1 MERAASILTRAADL
15 DKAHRYSESL
25 ICYQEGIQLL
35 LDALKDVKDGAEK
48 TKLRARAGQYV
59 ERAEA
64 VKSLAR
70 QEKEAT
76 AQHHQVVIE
85 EGSVGHDYPNVFSRV
100 FQGKKPLSVEV
111 DDAYVR
117 SNHQI
122 TNFLRFCELLVRF
135 GTVTT
140 IRLQT
145 GVDDRGDGQQQQ
157 HLQALVKDLA
167 THHITLHITY
177 SDTLHDR
184 EIRYICVCLRVCY
197 HCHRQWS
204 HSRYVCV

>member
-1 MERAASILTRAADL
+1 M
-15 DKAHRYSESL
+15 
-25 ICYQEGIQLL
+25 
-35 LDALKDVKDGAEK
+35 
-48 TKLRARAGQYV
+48 
-59 ERAEA
+59 
-64 VKSLAR
+64 
-70 QEKEAT
+70 
-76 AQHHQVVIE
+76 
-85 EGSVGHDYPNVFSRV
+85 F
-100 FQGKKPLSVEV
+100 
-111 DDAYVR
+111 
-117 SNHQI
+117 QI

-184 EIRYICVCLRVCY
+184 EIRFDNGWVVKIGRGLDYFKAPKGRFSVGFCDMNLRA
-197 HCHRQWS
+197 CHATTIDFYFRPK
-204 HSRYVCV
+204 